1 MSPTFGAG
9 LWVGDVSLRAAS
21 ASISRLYFHHGTIG
35 ACQYCWWGRYD
46 MGAPYYGAIFAT
58 AAMAGGARITAID
71 SGSGAYAVYAIYSS
85 AGKPMRVALYN
96 SDYYAGSGTRGSQS
110 FVLTGLTSTI
120 VTAKRLTAASALS
133 RVDQGSNPTWGG
145 QSYASGTCVAT
156 GSATLETTTVSSG
169 KATFTLAASEALLVY
184 L

>member
-1 MSPTFGAG
+1 
-9 LWVGDVSLRAAS
+9 
-21 ASISRLYFHHGTIG
+21 
-35 ACQYCWWGRYD
+35 

-58 AAMAGGARITAID
+58 AAMAGGAHIAAID
-71 SGSGAYAVYAIYSS
+71 GGSGAYAVYAIYSP

-96 SDYYAGSGTRGSQS
+96 SDYYAGSGTRESQS

-133 RVDQGSNPTWGG
+133 RVDQGSSPTWGG

-156 GSATLETTTVSSG
+156 GLATLETTTVSSG

>member
-21 ASISRLYFHHGTIG
+21 ASISRLYFHHGAIG
-35 ACQYCWWGRYD
+35 ACHYCWWGRYD

-58 AAMAGGARITAID
+58 AAMAGGARIAAID
-71 SGSGAYAVYAIYSS
+71 SGNSTYAVYAIYSS
-85 AGKPMRVALYN
+85 ARKPMRVALYN

-110 FVLTGLTSTI
+110 FVLIGLTSTT
-120 VTAKRLTAASALS
+120 VTAKRLTAVSALS
-133 RVDQGSNPTWGG
+133 RVGQGSNPTWGG
-145 QSYASGTCVAT
+145 QSYADGTCVTT
-156 GSATLETTTVSSG
+156 GSATVETTTVSNG
-169 KATFTLAASEALLVY
+169 KARFTLAASEALLVY

>member
-1 MSPTFGAG
+1 
-9 LWVGDVSLRAAS
+9 
-21 ASISRLYFHHGTIG
+21 
-35 ACQYCWWGRYD
+35 

-58 AAMAGGARITAID
+58 AAMAGGAHIAAID

-85 AGKPMRVALYN
+85 AGKPMRVA
-96 SDYYAGSGTRGSQS
+96 
-110 FVLTGLTSTI
+110 I

-133 RVDQGSNPTWGG
+133 RVDQGSSPTWGG